1 MYILYKYLLVDGFD
15 WVKKDNIYVNIVS
28 LYIDKFV
35 IELFE
40 FRGRNLKNKIIK
52 KKLEDII
59 SLYFEMNY
67 LIVGEN
73 FLIIII

>member
-1 MYILYKYLLVDGFD
+1 MGL
-15 WVKKDNIYVNIVS
+15 KDNIYVNIVS

>member
-1 MYILYKYLLVDGFD
+1 MGL
-15 WVKKDNIYVNIVS
+15 KDNIYVNIVS

-67 LIVGEN
+67 LIVGVN
-73 FLIIII
+73 FLKIKNYNLILCNSF

>member
-1 MYILYKYLLVDGFD
+1 MGL
-15 WVKKDNIYVNIVS
+15 KDNIYVNMNS